1 MKYKIV
7 SYTFD
12 GETIQIIKTITDE
25 EKQIIEKVET
35 MGKHFVDNT
44 WLTYSARQT
53 KQPDAKF
60 GIGENVVYQ
69 GEIATV
75 IDNAV
80 DRRGK
85 ECFEY
90 YDIQLQN
97 GHCVWVSGHEVSG
110 INNE

>member
-1 MKYKIV
+1 
-7 SYTFD
+7 
-12 GETIQIIKTITDE
+12 
-25 EKQIIEKVET
+25 

-44 WLTYSARQT
+44 WLTYSARQVKT
-53 KQPDAKF
+53 PDAKF

-69 GEIATV
+69 GKIVTV
-75 IDNAV
+75 MDSAV
-80 DRRGK
+80 DKRGK

-110 INNE
+110 VK